1 MLCVRRELGNL
12 VFGAM
17 ECLSVRHPAGFVMS
31 REQVRSVCPYCG
43 VGCGVILDVEAGR
56 IVGLSGDREHPANR
70 GRLCTKG
77 KTAHLAIAAGGRLE
91 TARRR
96 SHRGGPLEAVGA
108 DAAIEETGRRLRAI
122 VNDYGPDAVALYVS
136 GQMSM
141 EAQYLAN
148 KLAKG
153 YLRTKHIES
162 NSRLCMASAGTGYK
176 LSLGADAPPGS
187 YDDFDQT
194 DLFFVIGSNMA
205 DCHPILF
212 LRMMDRVKAGAKLI
226 VVDPRRTATA
236 EKADLFLAPKPGSDL
251 ALLNGI
257 LHLIVEKGG
266 VDLPFIQRFTTG
278 WEVMPAFLKDYT
290 PEKVAAL
297 TGLDASEIHTVA
309 EMILAAGAFMTL
321 WTMGLNQSVQGTF
334 NTNAICNLHLATGKI
349 SRPGSGPFSLTG
361 QPNAMGGREMGYM
374 GPGLPGQRSALIDA
388 DRAFCENKWGLPAG
402 TIRAEAG
409 LGTIGMFDAMRDGQ
423 IKALWVICTNPVAS
437 VAGRNRVGEALRT
450 AELVVTQDIFEDT
463 ETNAYADIILPGAA
477 SFEADGVMVNSE
489 RSMALTRGAMQPPG
503 EALPDW
509 AIIARVA
516 LAMGYEDG
524 FSYKSAE
531 EIFEEIK
538 EFSNPQTGY
547 DLAGV
552 DHARL
557 REGPVQWPVGKG
569 GGARNPVRYRTPGG
583 EYRFATPDGKAR
595 FWPRPHIGPAER
607 PDEDFPFV
615 FNTGRLQ
622 HQWHTMTKTGRVTTL
637 NKLNPKPF
645 VEVNPRDAERLGVKD
660 GDRVVIRSRHGQAA
674 LPANIT
680 DRVLEGCL
688 FAPFHWSEMFGPGI
702 AINAVTSSATDALSL
717 QPEFKVSAVSL
728 QKCEPQSA
736 EALTE
741 APMIERSFAT
751 LKPELASIA
760 AALGV
765 SATPL
770 ALDDEAR
777 QWLAGFMLGL
787 NARTETALGRPMLP
801 VDAPLS
807 ESARILVE
815 GMLAGLYGRHEERK
829 PVSVRAERT
838 LSILFASQT
847 GTAEALAEAFAVKL
861 VAADVKAQCRPLD
874 MAAPATLSGDIL
886 IFAST
891 FGDGDPPDHAAG
903 FWEDLNAADTACL
916 EGVRYAVI
924 AFGDSTYSQF
934 CGFGAKLDARLAALG
949 AERLGTRTDCDV
961 GEEEKAAQAAEA
973 FMAAI
978 GDGKPEA
985 TSIPVAKA
993 GQGAAKSKFSDGR
1006 LIVNRLLSASG
1017 SGKEVRQFGF
1027 EIGPDLIY
1035 EAGDALGVLPENCPD
1050 LVNEILATLGADA
1063 ETGVEMKGEGSLSA
1077 REALL
1082 RYCEI
1087 ARPAPDFLAW
1097 WAKISG
1103 SADLTALLSGDRAAL
1118 DHWLWGRQ
1126 IADLLAVF
1134 PGRVDIRDFCA
1145 RLRKLQPRLY
1155 SIASSPKAVTG
1166 RVDLTVSV
1174 LRHDHHGAAR
1184 KGVASTYLADRAGG
1198 GSVKL
1203 FIQRQAHFRPPADR
1217 KAPAI
1222 MIGPGTG
1229 IAPFRAFL
1237 QEREAI
1243 GATGR
1248 NWLFFGEQHRE
1259 TGFYYR
1265 DEIEGWQKSGLLSRF
1280 DTAFSRD
1287 QAEKIYVQHRMIEQ
1301 GAELWSWLQDG
1312 AHVYVCGDAIRMA
1325 KDVNEALISII
1336 MDHGGLSQDRAAAF
1350 LKNLAS
1356 EHRYAR
1362 DVY

>member
-1 MLCVRRELGNL
+1 M
-12 VFGAM
+12 
-17 ECLSVRHPAGFVMS
+17 

-43 VGCGVILDVEAGR
+43 VGCGIILDVEEGR
-56 IVGLSGDREHPANR
+56 IVGLSGDRAHPANR

-77 KTAHLAIAAGGRLE
+77 KTAHLAIAAAGRLE
-91 TARRR
+91 VARRR
-96 SHRGGPLEAVGA
+96 THRDGPLDSVGM
-108 DAAIEETGRRLRAI
+108 DTAIAETGQRLRTTM
-122 VNDYGPDAVALYVS
+122 DEYGADAVALYVS
-136 GQMSM
+136 GQMSI
-141 EAQYLAN
+141 EAQYLSN

-212 LRMMDRVKAGAKLI
+212 LRMMDRIKDGAKLI

-236 EKADLFLAPKPGSDL
+236 EKADLFLALKPGSDL
-251 ALLNGI
+251 ALLNGV
-257 LHLIVEKGG
+257 LHLIVEMGG
-266 VDLPFIQRFTTG
+266 ADLPFIQRFTSG
-278 WEVMPAFLKDYT
+278 WEVMPTFLKDYT
-290 PEKVAAL
+290 PERVSAL
-297 TGLDASEIHTVA
+297 TGLGVAEIRTVA
-309 EMILAAGAFMTL
+309 EMIIAARSFVTL

-374 GPGLPGQRSALIDA
+374 GPGLPGQRSALVEA
-388 DRAFCENKWGLPAG
+388 DRAFCEEKWRLPPG

-409 LGTIGMFDAMRDGQ
+409 LGTIGMFDAMREGQ

-437 VAGRNRVGEALRT
+437 VAGRNRVTEALRA

-463 ETNAYADIILPGAA
+463 ETNAYADIILPGTA

-489 RSMALTRGAMQPPG
+489 RSMALTRGATLPPG

-516 LAMGYEDG
+516 FAMGFEDG
-524 FSYKSAE
+524 FSYTSAE
-531 EIFEEIK
+531 EIFEEIRQ
-538 EFSNPQTGY
+538 FSNAQTGY
-547 DLAGV
+547 DLGGV
-552 DHARL
+552 SHERL
-557 REGPVQWPVGKG
+557 REGPIQWPAAKG
-569 GGARNPVRYRTPGG
+569 GPARNPVRYVASDG
-583 EYRFATPDGKAR
+583 EYRFATPDGKAK
-595 FWPRPHIGPAER
+595 FWPRPHAGPAER
-607 PDEDFPFV
+607 PDEDFPFIL
-615 FNTGRLQ
+615 NTGRLQ
-622 HQWHTMTKTGRVTTL
+622 HQWHTMTKTGRVATL
-637 NKLNPKPF
+637 NKLNPSPF
-645 VEVNPRDAERLGVKD
+645 VEVNPRDAGRLDVKD
-660 GDRVVIRSRHGQAA
+660 GDRVEIVSRHGRAV
-674 LPANIT
+674 LPASLT
-680 DRVLEGCL
+680 DRVMEGCL
-688 FAPFHWSEMFGPGI
+688 FAPFHWSEMFGPDI
-702 AINAVTSSATDALSL
+702 AVNAVTSSATDALSL

-728 QKCEPQSA
+728 QKCDPQPT

-741 APMIERSFAT
+741 APMIEHSFAA

-765 SATPL
+765 SAPPL
-770 ALDDEAR
+770 ALDDRAR
-777 QWLAGFMLGL
+777 QWLAGFVLGL
-787 NARTETALGRPMLP
+787 NARTETAPDRPILP
-801 VDAPLS
+801 ADAPLS
-807 ESARILVE
+807 EPARLLVE
-815 GMLAGLYGRHEERK
+815 GMLAGLYGRHDERL
-829 PVSVRAERT
+829 PVSAPTGRA
-838 LSILFASQT
+838 LSVLFASQT
-847 GTAEALAEAFAVKL
+847 GTAEALAEAVARKL
-861 VAADVKAQCRPLD
+861 VAAGMNAQCRSLD
-874 MAAPATLSGDIL
+874 MVTPATLSGDLL

-903 FWEDLNAADTACL
+903 FWDDLNAADAKPL

-924 AFGDSTYSQF
+924 AFGDSTYGQF

-949 AERLGTRTDCDV
+949 AERLGARADCDV
-961 GEEEKAAQAAEA
+961 GQEEKAAQAAEA

-985 TSIPVAKA
+985 TSAPAAMA
-993 GQGAAKSKFSDGR
+993 GPGATKSKFSDGH

-1063 ETGVEMKGEGSLSA
+1063 EAGVDVKGECSLSA

-1082 RYCEI
+1082 RHCEI
-1087 ARPAPDFLAW
+1087 ARPAPDFLSW
-1097 WAKISG
+1097 WAETSG
-1103 SADLTALLSGDRAAL
+1103 SADLKALVSGDRAAL
-1118 DHWLWGRQ
+1118 DRWLWGRQ
-1126 IADLLAVF
+1126 IADLLVAF
-1134 PGRVDIRDFCA
+1134 PGKADIRDFCA

-1155 SIASSPKAVTG
+1155 SIASSPKAVPG

-1174 LRHDHHGAAR
+1174 LRHAHRGATR
-1184 KGVASTYLADRAGG
+1184 KGVASAYLADRADSGP
-1198 GSVKL
+1198 VKL
-1203 FIQRQAHFRPPADR
+1203 FIQRQAHFRPPVDS

-1259 TGFYYR
+1259 TDFYYQE
-1265 DEIEGWQKSGLLSRF
+1265 EIERWQTSGLLTRL

-1287 QAEKIYVQHRMIEQ
+1287 QAEKVYVQHRMMAQ
-1301 GAELWSWLQDG
+1301 GAELWSWLQEG
-1312 AHVYVCGDAIRMA
+1312 AHIYVCGDASRMA
-1325 KDVNEALISII
+1325 KDVNDALLSII
-1336 MDHGGLSQDRAAAF
+1336 TDHGGLSRDQAVAF
-1350 LKNLAS
+1350 LKKLAGDN
-1356 EHRYAR
+1356 RYAR